1 MLVHG
6 SFCYV
11 RVVVS
16 DGFSSVASLLLVTNH
31 HGRALGSIV
40 RIAPLVGV
48 VSAYGDQLR
57 KTKA

>member
-16 DGFSSVASLLLVTNH
+16 DGFWSVASRLLVTHH
-31 HGRALGSIV
+31 HGSALGSV
-40 RIAPLVGV
+40 VGIAPLVGV